1 MIINLTME
9 NYKSQ
14 VHNTKET
21 LLNIFY
27 KIKRKGKNMNI
38 YLTSYG
44 VDTRYKDYMNSYEDI
59 LRVLKNKNVAIIPN
73 AKLVSE
79 HRTNSN
85 VAKKEF
91 TKNGITAKIID
102 LDKQNLNIKKYDA
115 LYLSGG
121 EPKNLMDSI
130 IKSNNYEIIKK
141 FIDNGGII
149 IGQSAGAMIFN
160 KNYLDTTTG
169 ELLIMDNGFDYYDK
183 IIVPHYNNLPKE
195 LLNKIPSNILK
206 INDNDN
212 LYKLDIKDK
221 NNENIERR

>member
-1 MIINLTME
+1 
-9 NYKSQ
+9 
-14 VHNTKET
+14 
-21 LLNIFY
+21 
-27 KIKRKGKNMNI
+27 MNI

-59 LRVLKNKNVAIIPN
+59 ISVLKNKNVAIIPN
-73 AKLVSE
+73 AKLASE
-79 HRTNSN
+79 DRTNSN

-91 TKNGITAKIID
+91 TKNDINSKVID
-102 LDKQNLNIKKYDA
+102 LNTQDLNIEKYDA

-130 IKSNNYEIIKK
+130 IKSNNYEVIKK

-183 IIVPHYNNLPKE
+183 IIVPHYNNLSSE
-195 LLNKIPSNILK
+195 LLHKIPENILK

-212 LYKLDIKDK
+212 LYKLDIKVECKD
-221 NNENIERR
+221 N

>member
-1 MIINLTME
+1 
-9 NYKSQ
+9 
-14 VHNTKET
+14 
-21 LLNIFY
+21 
-27 KIKRKGKNMNI
+27 MNI

-44 VDTRYKDYMNSYEDI
+44 VDTRYKDYMNSYKDI
-59 LRVLKNKNVAIIPN
+59 IRVLKNKNVAIIPN

-79 HRTNSN
+79 DRTNSN
-85 VAKKEF
+85 VAKEEL
-91 TKNGITAKIID
+91 TKNGINSKIID
-102 LDKQNLNIKKYDA
+102 LNMQDLNIERYNA

-130 IKSNNYEIIKK
+130 IKSNNYEIIKN

-169 ELLIMDNGFDYYDK
+169 ELLIMGNGFDYYDK
-183 IIVPHYNNLPKE
+183 IIVPHYDNLPNE
-195 LLNKIPSNILK
+195 LLNKIPRNILK

-212 LYKLDIKDK
+212 LYKLDIKRK
-221 NNENIERR
+221 SK

>member
-1 MIINLTME
+1 ME

-79 HRTNSN
+79 DRTNSN

-212 LYKLDIKDK
+212 LYKIDIKDK
-221 NNENIERR
+221 NNENIEIR

>member
-1 MIINLTME
+1 
-9 NYKSQ
+9 
-14 VHNTKET
+14 
-21 LLNIFY
+21 
-27 KIKRKGKNMNI
+27 MNI

-44 VDTRYKDYMNSYEDI
+44 VDTRYKDYMNSYEYI
-59 LRVLKNKNVAIIPN
+59 IRVLKNKNVAIIPN

-79 HRTNSN
+79 DRTNSN

-102 LDKQNLNIKKYDA
+102 LDKQNLNIEKYDA
-115 LYLSGG
+115 LYFSGG

-130 IKSNNYEIIKK
+130 IKTNNYEIIKK

-212 LYKLDIKDK
+212 LYKLDIKYK
-221 NNENIERR
+221 NNE

>member
-1 MIINLTME
+1 ME

-169 ELLIMDNGFDYYDK
+169 ELLIMDNGFDYNDK

-221 NNENIERR
+221 NNENIEIR

>member
-1 MIINLTME
+1 
-9 NYKSQ
+9 
-14 VHNTKET
+14 
-21 LLNIFY
+21 
-27 KIKRKGKNMNI
+27 MNI

-59 LRVLKNKNVAIIPN
+59 ISVLKNKNVAIIPN
-73 AKLVSE
+73 AKLVLE
-79 HRTNSN
+79 DRTNSN
-85 VAKKEF
+85 VAKEEF
-91 TKNGITAKIID
+91 TKNGIYSKIID
-102 LDKQNLNIKKYDA
+102 LNKQDLNIERYDA

-121 EPKNLMDSI
+121 EPKNLIDSI

-160 KNYLDTTTG
+160 KNYLDTTG

-183 IIVPHYNNLPKE
+183 IIVPHYNNLSNE
-195 LLNKIPSNILK
+195 LLNKIPRNILK

-212 LYKLDIKDK
+212 LYKLDIKDEGE
-221 NNENIERR
+221 NNE

>member
-1 MIINLTME
+1 ME

-79 HRTNSN
+79 DRTNSN
-85 VAKKEF
+85 MAKKEF

-221 NNENIERR
+221 NNENIEIR

>member
-1 MIINLTME
+1 ME

-14 VHNTKET
+14 VHNNKET

-79 HRTNSN
+79 DRTNSN

-121 EPKNLMDSI
+121 EPKNLMDAI

-169 ELLIMDNGFDYYDK
+169 ELLIMENGFDYYDK

-221 NNENIERR
+221 NNDNIEIR